1 MSIYRNNEVSIRK
14 HKKNEYII
22 IIENIDDPQKQ
33 QFWNN
38 FPFDKLDILSEK
50 KEKGRKEYIVNSEY
64 VKPLHVFLK
73 EQKVINYNQALQF
86 LKDSGDQIKTL
97 EMLNLGFPFF
107 DLKDFIVIDQHF
119 FIMNTD
125 RLLSIVNNQILINTV
140 YKKTVYFSPEMENI
154 IGIPSQINWK
164 ASFYSLAYVIVFSMV
179 GVHHFKQNERKNVVE
194 NVVEDMLNKIYDTK
208 LYWALKRCFEKD
220 TKNRHCYII

>member
-1 MSIYRNNEVSIRK
+1 MNIYKNNEVTIRK

-22 IIENIDDPQKQ
+22 IIENIDEPQKQ

-50 KEKGRKEYIVNSEY
+50 KEKGRKEYVVNSEY

-140 YKKTVYFSPEMENI
+140 YKKNLYFSPEIENI

-164 ASFYSLAYVIVFSMV
+164 ASFYSLAYVIVFSIIGML
-179 GVHHFKQNERKNVVE
+179 HFKKNERKNM
-194 NVVEDMLNKIYDTK
+194 VEDMLNKIYDTK
-208 LYWALKRCFEKD
+208 LYWTLKRCFEED
-220 TKNRHCYII
+220 TKKRHCYII

>member
-1 MSIYRNNEVSIRK
+1 MLFVYYILKMSIYRNNEVSIRK

-107 DLKDFIVIDQHF
+107 DLKDFIV
-119 FIMNTD
+119 
-125 RLLSIVNNQILINTV
+125 
-140 YKKTVYFSPEMENI
+140 K
-154 IGIPSQINWK
+154 
-164 ASFYSLAYVIVFSMV
+164 
-179 GVHHFKQNERKNVVE
+179 
-194 NVVEDMLNKIYDTK
+194 LNKTK
-208 LYWALKRCFEKD
+208 KSENKKFNK
-220 TKNRHCYII
+220 

>member
-1 MSIYRNNEVSIRK
+1 MSIYKNNEVTIRK
-14 HKKNEYII
+14 HKRNEYII
-22 IIENIDDPQKQ
+22 IIENIDEPQKQ

-50 KEKGRKEYIVNSEY
+50 REKGRKEYVVNSEY

-73 EQKVINYNQALQF
+73 ERKVINYNQASQF

-107 DLKDFIVIDQHF
+107 NLKDFIVIDQHF

-140 YKKTVYFSPEMENI
+140 YKKTEYFSPEMENI

-164 ASFYSLAYVIVFSMV
+164 ASFYSLAYVIVFSMI
-179 GVHHFKQNERKNVVE
+179 GMHHFKQNEKMKEVK
-194 NVVEDMLNKIYDTK
+194 DMLNKIYDTK